1 MRIIN
6 TANNTVLAGDVI
18 IAEGL
23 FKRMKG
29 LLGKDALKSGQ
40 AIVLKPCTAVHT
52 FFMRFTIDIAFVD
65 SENRVIK
72 AIPDLKPWRLTG
84 IYSSARSCVELPAG
98 TLASTQTHQGSLL
111 SFL

>member
-6 TANNTVLAGDVI
+6 TANNTVLAEDVI

-29 LLGKDALKSGQ
+29 LLGKDELKSGQ

-65 SENRVIK
+65 SENRIIK
-72 AIPDLKPWRLTG
+72 TIPDLKPWRLTG
-84 IYSSARSCVELPAG
+84 IYSSARLCIELPAG
-98 TLASTQTHQGSLL
+98 TLASTRTCQGHLLSLL
-111 SFL
+111 